1 MVRLWYHENLRVF
14 HDRLIDEPDRV
25 YFKEILKEQITV
37 FGLEEEEVLNCE
49 RIMYGDFGD
58 GKD

>member
-1 MVRLWYHENLRVF
+1 MRVF

-25 YFKEILKEQITV
+25 YFKEILREQITV